1 MILIIFLIIICIG
14 LLTSIILALYASCV
28 VASRADNMLEEQK
41 AKEEVRRNG

>member
-1 MILIIFLIIICIG
+1 MILIIFLIIMCVG
-14 LLTSIILALYASCV
+14 IILALYASCV